1 LRRGLVLSSWDRW
14 VAANGG
20 DGTATL
26 ESVNVSSL
34 SNSLEGHRYH
44 LCRDAADELEE
55 KRRRESLLEDLRGWK
70 PGSRSVDRYHR
81 RIGDWREMSERFL
94 CEVYS
99 LRQAADGI
107 SQRYFDGH
115 QVLFPSSAGEFT
127 KLVECLEE
135 LVKGYNEDFAD
146 ESRQHTCPAP
156 GLELLKPPNYIDA
169 ASLERTVA
177 PAARQHTPSW
187 WTWPALRHWM
197 PWGRT
202 RRPWI

>member
-14 VAANGG
+14 VVANGG

-70 PGSRSVDRYHR
+70 PGSRNVDRYHR

-99 LRQAADGI
+99 LYARRRMASASVTLTAIRCFPLKRRGIHQA
-107 SQRYFDGH
+107 
-115 QVLFPSSAGEFT
+115 
-127 KLVECLEE
+127 
-135 LVKGYNEDFAD
+135 
-146 ESRQHTCPAP
+146 
-156 GLELLKPPNYIDA
+156 
-169 ASLERTVA
+169 
-177 PAARQHTPSW
+177 
-187 WTWPALRHWM
+187 
-197 PWGRT
+197 GRVS
-202 RRPWI
+202 